1 MTFPSEP
8 TMRAIESSTALQL
21 TSTSQLDAL
30 ASVYALA
37 SNCPHLRDFERS
49 ATLRG
54 IQAGL
59 TDRNVSWKTGV
70 RFASQIE
77 QLQAALEDKEEQI
90 FQLEFKIR
98 MLEDELKEAKKNGQA
113 KVKA

>member
-1 MTFPSEP
+1 
-8 TMRAIESSTALQL
+8 MRAIESSAALQL
-21 TSTSQLDAL
+21 TSTSQLEAL

-54 IQAGL
+54 IQAEL
-59 TDRNVSWKTGV
+59 NDRNVSWKTGV